1 MLIMAEIWLYKL
13 KPRSSFHFGEG
24 ALGIEATDEVFHS
37 DSFFGALAI
46 GMRMWEGENTLVG
59 LLSQFQEQPPFR
71 ITSLF
76 PYAGEVL
83 LFPNPMVN
91 LPLEGEAEEKQ
102 GIRLKDVR
110 FISQGILEPML
121 RSEPLDGH
129 LVRDNFYQGGR
140 VWLTQQERIA
150 LPQGGDGPALW
161 RRHIVPKV
169 AVDRLGVASHSYYA
183 AQVGFSPDC
192 GLYFLLEAE
201 DPASKRLVESAL
213 YYLSEAGLGGE
224 RSAGHGQFS
233 FEGASPFAPFWPTDG
248 DSFITLSLYHPTLPE
263 LEAGVL
269 ARHAA
274 YELTQ
279 RGGWVNTPERAGQRR
294 KSASFIGEGSVL
306 CSLGKPSYGE
316 LVDVTPE
323 LEPEK
328 HPVYRYGFAFPIGV
342 HRRVEVDE
350 P

>member
-13 KPRSSFHFGEG
+13 KPRSAFHFGEG
-24 ALGIEATDEVFHS
+24 GLGIEATDEVFHS

-46 GMRMWEGENTLVG
+46 GVRMWEGENALVE

-91 LPLEGEAEEKQ
+91 LPLERETEEK
-102 GIRLKDVR
+102 GSVRLKDVR
-110 FISQGILEPML
+110 FISQGILEPIL

-129 LVRDNFYQGGR
+129 LVRDNFCQGGR
-140 VWLTQQERIA
+140 VWLTQQERTA
-150 LPQGGDGPALW
+150 LPLAGDEPILW
-161 RRHIVPKV
+161 RRHTVPKV

-183 AQVGFSPDC
+183 AQVGFSPGC
-192 GLYFLLEAE
+192 GLYFLLEVE

-213 YYLSEAGLGGE
+213 HYLSEAGLGGE
-224 RSAGHGQFS
+224 RSAGYGQFS
-233 FEGASPFAPFWPTDG
+233 FESASPFAPFWPTDG

-263 LEAGVL
+263 LESGVL
-269 ARHAA
+269 DGHAA

-279 RGGWVNTPERAGQRR
+279 RGGWVNSPERAGQRR

-323 LEPEK
+323 LEPQK

-342 HRRVEVDE
+342 QRGGGFR
-350 P
+350 